1 MIARI
6 AYAFREMW
14 ASFRRNLTL
23 TVAAI
28 LTSAIALL
36 LVGTTFLIQRAFDNL
51 LVQWRGDVEMIVFV
65 RSDAT
70 PEQISLIDQTIKAAP
85 TIIDVEKLRYLDKTQ
100 SYEEAKRIFVGDPVT
115 LSLLTPDN
123 IPSQFKVVPIT
134 QDPELVRSLSEQY
147 RSLPGV
153 QDVAL
158 AEDEFQV
165 ISTLSRFVRTVTLVM
180 SLVLLVVAVGL
191 IWNTIRTAMFARRRE
206 IEVMKLVVAVGL
218 IWNTIR
224 TAMFA
229 RRREIEVM
237 KLVGATNWFIR
248 VPFML
253 EGLLHGL
260 LGGIASCGGL
270 WVLNS
275 AWTNGVAGFKP
286 GTGISSL
293 VVPSGYLTGVMLM
306 ILAIGALVGA
316 VGSAIAASRFLDV

>member
-23 TVAAI
+23 TAAAI

-36 LVGTTFLIQRAFDNL
+36 LVGTTLLIQRAFENL
-51 LVQWRGDVEMIVFV
+51 LVQWKGDVAMIVFV

-70 PEQISLIDQTIKAAP
+70 PEQISLIDESIRSAP
-85 TIIDVEKLRYLDKTQ
+85 TIINVDKLQYLDKTQ
-100 SYEEAKRIFVGDPVT
+100 TYEEAKRIFVGDPVT
-115 LSLLTPDN
+115 LSLLTPEN
-123 IPSQFKVVPIT
+123 IPSEFKVVPIT
-134 QDPELVRSLSEQY
+134 QDPALVRSLSEQY

-153 QDVAL
+153 EDVAL
-158 AEDEFQV
+158 AEDEFEV
-165 ISTLSRFVRTVTLVM
+165 ISTLSKFVRTVTLVM
-180 SLVLLVVAVGL
+180 SLVL
-191 IWNTIRTAMFARRRE
+191 
-206 IEVMKLVVAVGL
+206 LVVAVGL

-253 EGLLHGL
+253 EGLLQGL
-260 LGGIASCGGL
+260 IGAVVSCGGL
-270 WVLNS
+270 WALNS

-293 VVPSGYLTGVMLM
+293 IVPSGYLSGVMVV
-306 ILAIGALVGA
+306 ILIIGALAGA
-316 VGSAIAASRFLDV
+316 IGSAIAASRFLDV

>member
-6 AYAFREMW
+6 AYTFREMW

-23 TVAAI
+23 TIAAI

-36 LVGTTFLIQRAFDNL
+36 LVGTTLLIQRSFDNL
-51 LVQWRGDVEMIVFV
+51 LVQWKGDVALIVFV

-70 PEQISLIDQTIKAAP
+70 PEQIALIDESIRSAP
-85 TIIDVEKLRYLDKTQ
+85 TIIDVEKLQYLDKTQ
-100 SYEEAKRIFVGDPVT
+100 TYEEAKRIFAGDPVT
-115 LSLLTPDN
+115 LSLLTPEN
-123 IPSQFKVVPIT
+123 IPSEFKVVPIT
-134 QDPELVRSLSEQY
+134 QDPALVRSLSEQY

-153 QDVAL
+153 EDVAL
-158 AEDEFQV
+158 AEDEFEV

-180 SLVLLVVAVGL
+180 SLVLL
-191 IWNTIRTAMFARRRE
+191 F
-206 IEVMKLVVAVGL
+206 VAVGL

-248 VPFML
+248 IPFML
-253 EGLLHGL
+253 EGLLQGL
-260 LGGIASCGGL
+260 IGAVLSCGGL

-275 AWTNGVAGFKP
+275 AWTSGVAGFKP

-293 VVPSGYLTGVMLM
+293 VVPSGYLSGVM
-306 ILAIGALVGA
+306 ILILLIGALAGA
-316 VGSAIAASRFLDV
+316 IGSAIAASRFLDV

>member
-85 TIIDVEKLRYLDKTQ
+85 TIIDAEKLLYLDKTQ

-206 IEVMKLVVAVGL
+206 IEVMK
-218 IWNTIR
+218 W
-224 TAMFA
+224 
-229 RRREIEVM
+229 
-237 KLVGATNWFIR
+237 VGATNWFIR

-293 VVPSGYLTGVMLM
+293 VVPSSYLTGVMLM

-316 VGSAIAASRFLDV
+316 IGSAIAASRFLDV

>member
-23 TVAAI
+23 TAAAI

-36 LVGTTFLIQRAFDNL
+36 LVGTTLLIQRAFENL
-51 LVQWRGDVEMIVFV
+51 LVQWKGDVAMIVFV

-70 PEQISLIDQTIKAAP
+70 PEQISLIDESIRSAP
-85 TIIDVEKLRYLDKTQ
+85 TIINVDKLEYLDKTQ
-100 SYEEAKRIFVGDPVT
+100 TYEEAKRIFAGDPVT
-115 LSLLTPDN
+115 LSLLTPEN
-123 IPSQFKVVPIT
+123 IPSEFKVVPLT
-134 QDPELVRSLSEQY
+134 QDPALVRSLSEQY

-153 QDVAL
+153 EDVAL

-165 ISTLSRFVRTVTLVM
+165 ISTLSKFVRTVTLVM

-206 IEVMKLVVAVGL
+206 IEVMKLV
-218 IWNTIR
+218 
-224 TAMFA
+224 
-229 RRREIEVM
+229 
-237 KLVGATNWFIR
+237 GATNWFIR
-248 VPFML
+248 IPFML
-253 EGLLHGL
+253 EGLLQGL
-260 LGGIASCGGL
+260 IGAVLSCGGL

-275 AWTNGVAGFKP
+275 AWTGGVAGFKP

-293 VVPSGYLTGVMLM
+293 VVPSGYLSAVMVV
-306 ILAIGALVGA
+306 ILLIGALAGA
-316 VGSAIAASRFLDV
+316 IGSAIAASRFLDV

>member
-23 TVAAI
+23 TAAAI

-36 LVGTTFLIQRAFDNL
+36 LVGTTLLIQRAFENL
-51 LVQWRGDVEMIVFV
+51 LVQWKGDVAMIVFV

-70 PEQISLIDQTIKAAP
+70 PEQIALIDESIRSAP
-85 TIIDVEKLRYLDKTQ
+85 TIINVDKLQYLDKTQ
-100 SYEEAKRIFVGDPVT
+100 TYEEAKRIFAGDPVT
-115 LSLLTPDN
+115 LSLLTPEN
-123 IPSQFKVVPIT
+123 IPSEFKVVPLT
-134 QDPELVRSLSEQY
+134 QDPALVRSLSEQY
-147 RSLPGV
+147 RSMPGV
-153 QDVAL
+153 EDVAL
-158 AEDEFQV
+158 ADDEFEV
-165 ISTLSRFVRTVTLVM
+165 ISTLSKFVRTVTLVM
-180 SLVLLVVAVGL
+180 SLVL
-191 IWNTIRTAMFARRRE
+191 
-206 IEVMKLVVAVGL
+206 LVVAVGL

-253 EGLLHGL
+253 EGLLQGL
-260 LGGIASCGGL
+260 IGAVVSCGGL
-270 WVLNS
+270 WALNS

-293 VVPSGYLTGVMLM
+293 VVPSGYLSGVMVV
-306 ILAIGALVGA
+306 ILIIGALAGA
-316 VGSAIAASRFLDV
+316 IGSAIAASRFLDV

>member
-85 TIIDVEKLRYLDKTQ
+85 TIIDVEKLQYLDKTQ

-180 SLVLLVVAVGL
+180 SLVLL
-191 IWNTIRTAMFARRRE
+191 F
-206 IEVMKLVVAVGL
+206 VAVGL

>member
-23 TVAAI
+23 TAAAI

-36 LVGTTFLIQRAFDNL
+36 LVGTTLLIQRAFENL
-51 LVQWRGDVEMIVFV
+51 LVQWKGDVAMIVFV

-70 PEQISLIDQTIKAAP
+70 PEQIALIDESIRSAP
-85 TIIDVEKLRYLDKTQ
+85 TIINVDKLQYLDKTQ
-100 SYEEAKRIFVGDPVT
+100 TYEEAKRIFAGDPVT
-115 LSLLTPDN
+115 LSLLTPEN
-123 IPSQFKVVPIT
+123 IPSEFKIVPLT
-134 QDPELVRSLSEQY
+134 QDPALVRSLSEQY

-153 QDVAL
+153 EDVAL
-158 AEDEFQV
+158 AEDEFEV
-165 ISTLSRFVRTVTLVM
+165 ISTLSKFVRTVTLVM
-180 SLVLLVVAVGL
+180 SLVL
-191 IWNTIRTAMFARRRE
+191 
-206 IEVMKLVVAVGL
+206 LVVAVGL

-253 EGLLHGL
+253 EGLLQGL
-260 LGGIASCGGL
+260 IGAVVSCGGL
-270 WVLNS
+270 WALNS

-286 GTGISSL
+286 GTGLSSL
-293 VVPSGYLTGVMLM
+293 VVPSGYLSGVMVV
-306 ILAIGALVGA
+306 ILIIGALAGA
-316 VGSAIAASRFLDV
+316 IGSAIAASRFLDV

>member
-23 TVAAI
+23 TAAAI

-36 LVGTTFLIQRAFDNL
+36 LVGTTLLIQRAFENL
-51 LVQWRGDVEMIVFV
+51 LVQWKGDVAMIVFV

-70 PEQISLIDQTIKAAP
+70 PEQISLIDESIRSAP
-85 TIIDVEKLRYLDKTQ
+85 TIINVDKLEYLDKTQ
-100 SYEEAKRIFVGDPVT
+100 TYEEAKRSLVGDPVT
-115 LSLLTPDN
+115 LSLLPPEN
-123 IPSQFKVVPIT
+123 IPSEFKVVPIT
-134 QDPELVRSLSEQY
+134 QDPALVRSLSEQY

-153 QDVAL
+153 EDVAL
-158 AEDEFQV
+158 AEDEFEV
-165 ISTLSRFVRTVTLVM
+165 ISTLSKFVRTVTLVM
-180 SLVLLVVAVGL
+180 SLVL
-191 IWNTIRTAMFARRRE
+191 
-206 IEVMKLVVAVGL
+206 LVVAVGL

-253 EGLLHGL
+253 EGLLQGL
-260 LGGIASCGGL
+260 IGAVVSCGGL
-270 WVLNS
+270 WALNS

-293 VVPSGYLTGVMLM
+293 IVPSGYLSGVMLV
-306 ILAIGALVGA
+306 ILIIGALAGA
-316 VGSAIAASRFLDV
+316 IGSAIAASRFLDV

>member
-23 TVAAI
+23 TAAAI

-36 LVGTTFLIQRAFDNL
+36 LVGTTLLIQRAFENL
-51 LVQWRGDVEMIVFV
+51 LVQWKGDVAMIVFV

-70 PEQISLIDQTIKAAP
+70 PEQIALIDESIRAAP
-85 TIIDVEKLRYLDKTQ
+85 TIIKVDKLEYLDKTQ
-100 SYEEAKRIFVGDPVT
+100 TYEEAKRIFVGDPVT
-115 LSLLTPDN
+115 LSLLTPEN
-123 IPSQFKVVPIT
+123 IPSEFKVVPIT
-134 QDPELVRSLSEQY
+134 QDPALVRSLSEQY

-153 QDVAL
+153 EDVAL
-158 AEDEFQV
+158 AEDEFEV
-165 ISTLSRFVRTVTLVM
+165 ISTLSKFVRTVTLVM
-180 SLVLLVVAVGL
+180 SLVL
-191 IWNTIRTAMFARRRE
+191 
-206 IEVMKLVVAVGL
+206 LVVAVGL

-253 EGLLHGL
+253 EGLLQGL
-260 LGGIASCGGL
+260 IGAVVSCGGL
-270 WVLNS
+270 WALNS

-293 VVPSGYLTGVMLM
+293 VVPSGYLSAVMFV
-306 ILAIGALVGA
+306 ILIIGALAGA
-316 VGSAIAASRFLDV
+316 IGSAIAASRFLDV

>member
-36 LVGTTFLIQRAFDNL
+36 LVGATFLIQRAFDNL

-70 PEQISLIDQTIKAAP
+70 LEQISLIDQTIRAAP
-85 TIIDVEKLRYLDKTQ
+85 TIIDAEKLQYLDKTQ

-180 SLVLLVVAVGL
+180 SLVLLFVAVGL
-191 IWNTIRTAMFARRRE
+191 IWNTIRTA
-206 IEVMKLVVAVGL
+206 LY
-218 IWNTIR
+218 
-224 TAMFA
+224 A

-237 KLVGATNWFIR
+237 KLVGATNWVIR

-316 VGSAIAASRFLDV
+316 IGSAIAASRFLDV

>member
-85 TIIDVEKLRYLDKTQ
+85 TIIDVDKLRYLDKTQ

-165 ISTLSRFVRTVTLVM
+165 ISTLSRFVGTVTLVM
-180 SLVLLVVAVGL
+180 SLVL
-191 IWNTIRTAMFARRRE
+191 
-206 IEVMKLVVAVGL
+206 LVVAVGL

>member
-6 AYAFREMW
+6 EYAFREMW

-85 TIIDVEKLRYLDKTQ
+85 TIIDVEKLQYLDKTQ

-180 SLVLLVVAVGL
+180 SLVLL
-191 IWNTIRTAMFARRRE
+191 F
-206 IEVMKLVVAVGL
+206 VAVGL

>member
-1 MIARI
+1 
-6 AYAFREMW
+6 
-14 ASFRRNLTL
+14 
-23 TVAAI
+23 AAI

-36 LVGTTFLIQRAFDNL
+36 LVGATFLIQRAFDNL

-85 TIIDVEKLRYLDKTQ
+85 TIIDVEELRYLDKTQ

-206 IEVMKLVVAVGL
+206 IEVMKLV
-218 IWNTIR
+218 
-224 TAMFA
+224 
-229 RRREIEVM
+229 
-237 KLVGATNWFIR
+237 GATNWFIR

-270 WVLNS
+270 WALNS

-293 VVPSGYLTGVMLM
+293 VVPSSYLTGVMLM

-316 VGSAIAASRFLDV
+316 IGSAIAASRFLDV

>member
-6 AYAFREMW
+6 EYAFREMW

-23 TVAAI
+23 TAAAI

-36 LVGTTFLIQRAFDNL
+36 LVGTTLLIQRAFENL
-51 LVQWRGDVEMIVFV
+51 LVQWKGDVAMIVFV

-70 PEQISLIDQTIKAAP
+70 PEQISLIDESIRSAP
-85 TIIDVEKLRYLDKTQ
+85 TIINVDKLEYLDKTQ
-100 SYEEAKRIFVGDPVT
+100 TYEEAKRIFVGDPVT
-115 LSLLTPDN
+115 LSLLTPEN
-123 IPSQFKVVPIT
+123 IPSEFKVVPIT
-134 QDPELVRSLSEQY
+134 QDPALVRSLSEQY

-153 QDVAL
+153 EDVAL
-158 AEDEFQV
+158 AEDEFEV
-165 ISTLSRFVRTVTLVM
+165 ISTLSKFVRTVTLVM
-180 SLVLLVVAVGL
+180 SLVL
-191 IWNTIRTAMFARRRE
+191 
-206 IEVMKLVVAVGL
+206 LVVAVGL

-253 EGLLHGL
+253 EGLLQGL
-260 LGGIASCGGL
+260 IGAVVSCGGL
-270 WVLNS
+270 WALNS
-275 AWTNGVAGFKP
+275 AWTSGVAGFKP

-293 VVPSGYLTGVMLM
+293 VVPSGYLSGVMFV
-306 ILAIGALVGA
+306 ILIIGALAGA
-316 VGSAIAASRFLDV
+316 IGSAIAASRFLDV

>member
-23 TVAAI
+23 TIAAI

-85 TIIDVEKLRYLDKTQ
+85 TIIDAEKLQYLDKTQ

-206 IEVMKLVVAVGL
+206 IEVMKLV
-218 IWNTIR
+218 
-224 TAMFA
+224 
-229 RRREIEVM
+229 
-237 KLVGATNWFIR
+237 GATNWFIR

-293 VVPSGYLTGVMLM
+293 VVPSSYLTGVMLL

>member
-23 TVAAI
+23 TIAAI

-70 PEQISLIDQTIKAAP
+70 PEQISLIDQTIRAAP
-85 TIIDVEKLRYLDKTQ
+85 TIIDAERLQYLDKTQ

-206 IEVMKLVVAVGL
+206 IEVMKLV
-218 IWNTIR
+218 
-224 TAMFA
+224 
-229 RRREIEVM
+229 
-237 KLVGATNWFIR
+237 GATNWFIR

-293 VVPSGYLTGVMLM
+293 VVPSSYLTGVMLM

-316 VGSAIAASRFLDV
+316 IGSAIAASRFLDV

>member
-6 AYAFREMW
+6 TYAFREMW

-23 TVAAI
+23 TAAAI

-36 LVGTTFLIQRAFDNL
+36 LVGTTLLIQRAFDNL

-70 PEQISLIDQTIKAAP
+70 PEQITLIGDTIKSAP
-85 TIIDVEKLRYLDKTQ
+85 TIIDVEKLQYLDKVQT
-100 SYEEAKRIFVGDPVT
+100 YEEAKRIFAGDPVT
-115 LSLLTPDN
+115 LSLLTPEN
-123 IPSQFKVVPIT
+123 IPSQYKVVPLT
-134 QDPELVRSLSEQY
+134 DDPALVRSLSEQY

-153 QDVAL
+153 EDVAL

-206 IEVMKLVVAVGL
+206 IEVMKLV
-218 IWNTIR
+218 
-224 TAMFA
+224 
-229 RRREIEVM
+229 
-237 KLVGATNWFIR
+237 GATNWFIR

-253 EGLLHGL
+253 EGLLQGL
-260 LGGIASCGGL
+260 IGGVVACGGV
-270 WVLNS
+270 WVLNG

-293 VVPSGYLTGVMLM
+293 IVPGGYLGGVMFAL
-306 ILAIGALVGA
+306 LAIGALIGA
-316 VGSAIAASRFLDV
+316 IGSAIAASRFLDV

>member
-6 AYAFREMW
+6 AYALRETW

-23 TVAAI
+23 TAAAV

-36 LVGTTFLIQRAFDNL
+36 LVGTTLLIQRAFENL

-65 RSDAT
+65 RSDAS
-70 PEQISLIDQTIKAAP
+70 PDQIAFIDSSIRQADTIV
-85 TIIDVEKLRYLDKTQ
+85 DVEKLQYLDKAQT
-100 SYEEAKRIFVGDPVT
+100 YEEAKRIFIGETVT
-115 LSLLTPDN
+115 LSLLTPEN
-123 IPSQFKVVPIT
+123 IPSQFKVVPLT
-134 QDPELVRSLSEQY
+134 EDPALVRSLSEQF

-153 QDVAL
+153 EDVAL

-165 ISTLSRFVRTVTLVM
+165 ISTLSQFIRVVTLVM
-180 SLVLLVVAVGL
+180 SIVLL
-191 IWNTIRTAMFARRRE
+191 I
-206 IEVMKLVVAVGL
+206 VAVGL

-248 VPFML
+248 IPFML
-253 EGLLHGL
+253 EGLLQGL
-260 LGGIASCGGL
+260 LGDLAACGGL

-293 VVPSGYLTGVMLM
+293 IVPSSFLSGVMLSM
-306 ILAIGALVGA
+306 LVLGAIVGA

>member
-23 TVAAI
+23 TAAAI

-36 LVGTTFLIQRAFDNL
+36 LVGTTLLIQRAFENL
-51 LVQWRGDVEMIVFV
+51 LVQWKGDVAMIVFV

-70 PEQISLIDQTIKAAP
+70 PEQIALIDESIRSAP
-85 TIIDVEKLRYLDKTQ
+85 TIINVDKLQYLDKTQ
-100 SYEEAKRIFVGDPVT
+100 TYEEAKRIFAGDPVT
-115 LSLLTPDN
+115 LSLLTPEN
-123 IPSQFKVVPIT
+123 IPSEFKVVPIT
-134 QDPELVRSLSEQY
+134 QDPALVRSLSEQY

-153 QDVAL
+153 EDVAL
-158 AEDEFQV
+158 AEDEFEV
-165 ISTLSRFVRTVTLVM
+165 ISTLSKFVRTVTLVM
-180 SLVLLVVAVGL
+180 SLVL
-191 IWNTIRTAMFARRRE
+191 
-206 IEVMKLVVAVGL
+206 LVVAVGL

-253 EGLLHGL
+253 EGLLQGL
-260 LGGIASCGGL
+260 IGAVVSCGGL
-270 WVLNS
+270 WALNS
-275 AWTNGVAGFKP
+275 AWSNGVAGFKP

-293 VVPSGYLTGVMLM
+293 VVPSGYLSGVMVV
-306 ILAIGALVGA
+306 ILIIGALAGA
-316 VGSAIAASRFLDV
+316 IGSAIAASRFLDV

>member
-85 TIIDVEKLRYLDKTQ
+85 TIIDVERLLYLDKTQ

-206 IEVMKLVVAVGL
+206 IEVMKLV
-218 IWNTIR
+218 
-224 TAMFA
+224 
-229 RRREIEVM
+229 
-237 KLVGATNWFIR
+237 GATNWFIR

-293 VVPSGYLTGVMLM
+293 VVPSGYLTGVMLV